1 MPTFT
6 SIALEN
12 LLEPRVRDSQKK
24 PFHGDTEDSD
34 RRNGGPRHLYISP
47 GLYATPEQSPIPD
60 HSSPDPPSP
69 SPYVVNLKRRRGA
82 DDGRSVPELPSRNEA
97 DSLSLEE
104 LGENILNE
112 DLVGNH
118 DVVEEDEGFFDPR
131 SEGMSVGT
139 EVEPDDFSTSQI
151 ESRSFVSAQGE
162 FFDAI
167 DDFSS
172 DGSVSNIPSYG
183 SGIELDLHAT
193 RLSLLEEIVKR
204 KTAEENLV
212 LMRNLWERVRNLM
225 SEAGVTFPAPP
236 VASDSLQ
243 LEDNLVDQVSQEFV
257 VARFVAEA
265 IGKGQARAEAEEA
278 TSAVIELKD
287 HEILRLRDR
296 LQYYETVNHEMSQRN
311 LVGMFF
317 FLSSIRDHNTKKFSC
332 TRNASHIFHWAT
344 RTFAPYNCLLV
355 KWLITDLFIRECC
368 DHGALTF
375 ITTLSVR
382 DETSISYILK

>member
-12 LLEPRVRDSQKK
+12 LLEPRVRDFQKK

-47 GLYATPEQSPIPD
+47 GLYATPKQSPIPD

-69 SPYVVNLKRRRGA
+69 SPYVVNLKRRRRA
-82 DDGRSVPELPSRNEA
+82 DEGRSVPELPSRNYEA

-104 LGENILNE
+104 LGENIVNE

-118 DVVEEDEGFFDPR
+118 DVVEEDEGFLDLR
-131 SEGMSVGT
+131 GEAMSVGT
-139 EVEPDDFSTSQI
+139 EVGHDDFDTSQI

-172 DGSVSNIPSYG
+172 DGSFSNIPSYG
-183 SGIELDLHAT
+183 SGIEMELHGT
-193 RLSLLEEIVKR
+193 RLSLLEEIEKR
-204 KTAEENLV
+204 KTTEENLV

-225 SEAGVTFPAPP
+225 SEAGLTFPAPP
-236 VASDSLQ
+236 VASDSVR
-243 LEDNLVDQVSQEFV
+243 LEDNLVDQVSQEVV
-257 VARFVAEA
+257 VARFVSEA
-265 IGKGQARAEAEEA
+265 IGKAQARAEAEEA

-296 LQYYETVNHEMSQRN
+296 LQYYETVNHEMSQRK
-311 LVGMFF
+311 LVGMFY
-317 FLSSIRDHNTKKFSC
+317 FLSYS
-332 TRNASHIFHWAT
+332 
-344 RTFAPYNCLLV
+344 
-355 KWLITDLFIRECC
+355 
-368 DHGALTF
+368 
-375 ITTLSVR
+375 
-382 DETSISYILK
+382 